1 MLIFVIFDGVINA
14 GLRSY
19 GLSSGKEL
27 SINGRRLNLAPERGL
42 ADGTVCFY
50 HFSFDFRNRLHN
62 GNKKEITALS
72 TKRSG

>member
-27 SINGRRLNLAPERGL
+27 SINGRRL
-42 ADGTVCFY
+42 
-50 HFSFDFRNRLHN
+50 
-62 GNKKEITALS
+62 ALS
-72 TKRSG
+72 LPRGYIF